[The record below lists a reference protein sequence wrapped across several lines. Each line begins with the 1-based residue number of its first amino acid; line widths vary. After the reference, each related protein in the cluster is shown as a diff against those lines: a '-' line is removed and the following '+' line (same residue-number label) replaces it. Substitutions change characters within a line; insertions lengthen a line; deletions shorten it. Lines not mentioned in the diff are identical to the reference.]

1 MDKELAQWV
10 EEVMDEQQ
18 YRDGIFRNNLRKM
31 LHAIR
36 DFRQQLGTRTALEI
50 QTEVESWVING

>member
-18 YRDGIFRNNLRKM
+18 YRDGIFQNNLRKM

-50 QTEVESWVING
+50 QTEVES